1 MTDPA
6 STVGRRTASA
16 PRSDRDTSI
25 RFATAADVIPLHA
38 LIESGY
44 RGDSARLGWTH
55 EADIVEGE
63 RTTIEELRAIVDDPG
78 SRMLVIQDAAALV
91 GCVHVRKKSGGLCYL
106 GMLCVAPRRQAG
118 GIGKDLIAAAERTAV
133 EVFSA
138 ERMEMTVIDRRSE
151 LIAFYERRG
160 YAPTGER
167 RAFPVPVV
175 SNLNFVVLSKPLAF
189 V

>member
-1 MTDPA
+1 MTEPA
-6 STVGRRTASA
+6 SGVRRRDAGA
-16 PRSDRDTSI
+16 ARADRDAPI
-25 RFATAADVIPLHA
+25 RFATAADVIALRA

-63 RTTIEELRAIVDDPG
+63 RTTLEELRAIVDDPG
-78 SRMLVIQDAAALV
+78 SRMLIIHDAAASV
-91 GCVHVRKKSGGLCYL
+91 GCVHVRNKGDGLCYL
-106 GMLCVAPRRQAG
+106 GMLCVAPRRQSG
-118 GIGKDLIAAAERTAV
+118 GIGKNLIAAAERTAV
-133 EVFSA
+133 ELFGA

-160 YAPTGER
+160 YVPTGER
-167 RAFPVPVV
+167 RAFPVAAV
-175 SNLNFVVLSKPLAF
+175 SKFNFVVLSKPLAS